1 MIVKIRRLNLLR
13 FIFLFLCENQLHI
26 YSISAILIL
35 TYGKA
40 PHVNAVLCLH
50 FAPNIVQAVTELMI
64 DCWQSAAH
72 LSLGVFL
79 MVEI

>member
-26 YSISAILIL
+26 YSTSVIFIS

-50 FAPNIVQAVTELMI
+50 LDTKHCAGGDRIE
-64 DCWQSAAH
+64 D
-72 LSLGVFL
+72 
-79 MVEI
+79 